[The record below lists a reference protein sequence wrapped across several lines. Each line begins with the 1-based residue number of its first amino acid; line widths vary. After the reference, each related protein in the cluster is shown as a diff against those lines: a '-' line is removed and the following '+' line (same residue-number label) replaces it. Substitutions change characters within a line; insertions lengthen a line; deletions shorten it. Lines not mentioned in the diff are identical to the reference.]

1 MTTKTPIDAPGEP
14 RDAVPVTTRA
24 LTTSAT
30 SKPMKI
36 PKRRRS
42 VPLRVRSGIWLSYLI
57 LVGLALVYIYPF
69 IISLS
74 ASFKTDAEAT
84 QNPLAIVPET
94 VTFAAYERLFVDV
107 PFGLWAGNT
116 ILISVIV
123 TVGRVFFDSLAGY
136 ALSRLRFRGRTIVFV
151 AFIAVLS
158 VPGVVL
164 LIPRFLILQQLGL
177 YNTYAGMIIPLL
189 STAAGVF
196 IMKQFFDS
204 IPESVEEAARIDGA
218 GSFRTFWTIVLPMAR
233 PALVTL
239 FILSFQGSWNEL
251 GHFIVSRQSPELNT
265 LTTGVASLVS
275 GQLGSG
281 NQFPLQLAAAVL
293 MSIPVAI
300 LFFVFQRRI
309 MNTTAG
315 AEKG

>member
-1 MTTKTPIDAPGEP
+1 MTATTPAIDAPE
-14 RDAVPVTTRA
+14 R
-24 LTTSAT
+24 SF
-30 SKPMKI
+30 
-36 PKRRRS
+36 RRRKS
-42 VPLRVRSGIWLSYLI
+42 IGSRARTSMLLGYLI
-57 LVGLALVYIYPF
+57 LIGLALIYIYPF
-69 IISLS
+69 IISVA

-84 QNPLAIVPET
+84 QNALSLIPDT
-94 VTFAAYERLFVDV
+94 VTFAAYERLFGDV
-107 PFGLWAGNT
+107 PFPRWAGNT
-116 ILISVIV
+116 LLISTVV

-136 ALSRLRFRGRTIVFV
+136 ALSRLHFRGRTVVFV
-151 AFIAVLS
+151 AFIAILS

-177 YNTYAGMIIPLL
+177 YDTYGGMIIPLL

-204 IPESVEEAARIDGA
+204 IPVSIEEAARIDGA
-218 GSFRTFWTIVLPMAR
+218 GTFRVYWTIVLPMAR

-293 MSIPVAI
+293 MTIPVAV
-300 LFFVFQRRI
+300 LFFIFQKRI
-309 MNTTAG
+309 MNTTEG